1 MPSAKLNERCA
12 PVGEDG
18 SEKKSRP
25 ISPCFIFKI
34 VSFSGVMLGN
44 SVWVSSKVVILLEDV
59 IRNVCIQDWVQIYDG
74 DDSRGSDTFSS

>member
-1 MPSAKLNERCA
+1 MDDECMPSAKLNERCI

-25 ISPCFIFKI
+25 ISPCFIFKM

-44 SVWVSSKVVILLEDV
+44 SVWVSSKVVILLKDV
-59 IRNVCIQDWVQIYDG
+59 I
-74 DDSRGSDTFSS
+74 

>member
-1 MPSAKLNERCA
+1 MDDECMPSAKLNERCT

-25 ISPCFIFKI
+25 ISPCFIFKM

-44 SVWVSSKVVILLEDV
+44 SVWVSSKVVILLKDV
-59 IRNVCIQDWVQIYDG
+59 IRNVCIQD
-74 DDSRGSDTFSS
+74 